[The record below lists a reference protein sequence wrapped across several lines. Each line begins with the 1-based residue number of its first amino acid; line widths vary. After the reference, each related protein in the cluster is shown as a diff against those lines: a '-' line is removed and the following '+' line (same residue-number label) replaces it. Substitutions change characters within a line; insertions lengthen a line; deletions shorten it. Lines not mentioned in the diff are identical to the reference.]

1 MTTVLGAV
9 VQHLF
14 RVANKVKETQ
24 GNFLLSYSADLLVV
38 DSAKQQAL
46 YLLRLNLAPNDFY
59 CLENH
64 SILTFLG

>member
-1 MTTVLGAV
+1 MTMVLGAV

-14 RVANKVKETQ
+14 RVTNKVKETL

-46 YLLRLNLAPNDFY
+46 YIPMAKFG
-59 CLENH
+59 
-64 SILTFLG
+64 IK